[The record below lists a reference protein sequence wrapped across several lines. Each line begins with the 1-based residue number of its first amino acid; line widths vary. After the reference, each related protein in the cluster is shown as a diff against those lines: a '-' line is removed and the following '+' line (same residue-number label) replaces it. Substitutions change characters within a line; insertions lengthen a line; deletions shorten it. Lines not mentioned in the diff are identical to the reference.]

1 MNFYFWKMM
10 GVGKGIVSG
19 NKNFVN
25 LLSHQ
30 RLYFHKHQ
38 DILIIFCDEK
48 QICGKC
54 ISEKNDSMNLIS
66 ILQRNKVLRRF
77 LSSNI
82 L

>member
-25 LLSHQ
+25 LLSHH

-48 QICGKC
+48 QICGQC
-54 ISEKNDSMNLIS
+54 INEK
-66 ILQRNKVLRRF
+66 KRF
-77 LSSNI
+77 HEFDTHPSLK
-82 L
+82 

>member
-25 LLSHQ
+25 LLSHH

-48 QICGKC
+48 QICEKC
-54 ISEKNDSMNLIS
+54 INEK
-66 ILQRNKVLRRF
+66 KKRF
-77 LSSNI
+77 HEFDKHPSTK
-82 L
+82 

>member
-25 LLSHQ
+25 LLSHH

-48 QICGKC
+48 QIYGQC
-54 ISEKNDSMNLIS
+54 INEKRNDYMNLIH
-66 ILQRNKVLRRF
+66 ILL
-77 LSSNI
+77 
-82 L
+82 